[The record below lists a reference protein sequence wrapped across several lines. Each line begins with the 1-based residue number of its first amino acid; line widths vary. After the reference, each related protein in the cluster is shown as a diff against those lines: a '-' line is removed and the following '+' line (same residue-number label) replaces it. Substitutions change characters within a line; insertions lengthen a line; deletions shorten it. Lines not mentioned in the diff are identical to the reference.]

1 MARAIAKA
9 TPQGLCPRKPTSPDL
24 VRYCQALISN
34 PTVEVVMDAQ
44 RLLARTLDRSGGY
57 AASALSPF
65 ENFANRC
72 ESLCDG
78 QTIMG
83 DALVLIDACSRLPL
97 GILRGPSLWGEGI
110 TLRELLCASMRLVRV
125 LVATLDRAA
134 MELGLSAFD
143 GGPFALPGGAR

>member
-1 MARAIAKA
+1 MAQAIVKA
-9 TPQGLCPRKPTSPDL
+9 EGQGLLPRKPASRELT
-24 VRYCQALISN
+24 RYCQALISN
-34 PTVEVVMDAQ
+34 PTAKSVVDAQ
-44 RLLARTLDRSGGY
+44 QFLARTLDRSGGY

-72 ESLCDG
+72 ENLRDG
-78 QTIMG
+78 QTVMG
-83 DALVLIDACSRLPL
+83 DALVLIDACSRLPM
-97 GILRGPSLWGEGI
+97 GFLRGPSLWGEGI

-134 MELGLSAFD
+134 TELGLEPFD